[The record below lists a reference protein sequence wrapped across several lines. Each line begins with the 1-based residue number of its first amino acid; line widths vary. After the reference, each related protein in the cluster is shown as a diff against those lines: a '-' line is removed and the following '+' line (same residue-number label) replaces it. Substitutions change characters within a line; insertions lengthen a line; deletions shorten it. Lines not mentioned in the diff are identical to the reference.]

1 MKHLRKKIF
10 MVMVLIFSI
19 SVLVPV
25 SAYAASPDSVDQ
37 PITGI
42 APYNN
47 NVNRCHT
54 SFIIINGTAV
64 VDAAYTG
71 YSNITT
77 EAIIEIKIQKKTL
90 FWWTDV
96 ANGQPNN
103 TWTDH
108 FYTCEGNVS
117 HTLPIGQKGTYR
129 VIVKYTVKG
138 TGGSDDVIND
148 TAYYDYN

>member
-25 SAYAASPDSVDQ
+25 SAYAASPDSIDQ

-77 EAIIEIKIQKKTL
+77 EAIIEIKIQKKTC
-90 FWWTDV
+90 FGGRMSPTDNPTILGRIIFTLV
-96 ANGQPNN
+96 K
-103 TWTDH
+103 
-108 FYTCEGNVS
+108 EMS
-117 HTLPIGQKGTYR
+117 HIHYRLGKKEPIE
-129 VIVKYTVKG
+129 
-138 TGGSDDVIND
+138 
-148 TAYYDYN
+148 